1 MILSTVYH
9 QSSSSSRD
17 EDEDVGTSHTSSIIT
32 RKTERQKMKEH
43 HWIEAPEGWGQ
54 DDKQEEGTEDGR
66 CLLDL
71 FERTDPS
78 ESFSFDV
85 KLNNGATK
93 SILLSG
99 FKLDSDE
106 TDRSTGVTIW
116 DAAPR
121 LVNYLQQ
128 NVSTVAQKSVLE
140 LGAGLGDCA

>member
-1 MILSTVYH
+1 M
-9 QSSSSSRD
+9 
-17 EDEDVGTSHTSSIIT
+17 
-32 RKTERQKMKEH
+32 
-43 HWIEAPEGWGQ
+43 
-54 DDKQEEGTEDGR
+54 
-66 CLLDL
+66 LDL